1 MITLTT
7 LTVLALSAVRRVVKS
22 LVTLF
27 LGGNPDAD
35 HGAVREALLPR
46 ILDVVKDTLG
56 VIPGWLDE
64 TLIGSMIDEAL
75 ESLEEN
81 ELWVPGQGLRRVTG
95 RVGDLAG
102 DLIGKFLD

>member
-1 MITLTT
+1 MITFTV
-7 LTVLALSAVRRVVKS
+7 LTVLTLAAVRRIVKS

-27 LGGNPDAD
+27 LGGNPGAD

-46 ILDVVKDTLG
+46 VLDVIKDVLG
-56 VIPGWLDE
+56 TVPAWFDE

-81 ELWVPGQGLRRVTG
+81 DLWVPGQGLRRVAG

-102 DLIGKFLD
+102 DVIGKFLD

>member
-1 MITLTT
+1 MITLST
-7 LTVLALSAVRRVVKS
+7 LTILSLSAVRRVVKS

-27 LGGNPDAD
+27 LGNNPGSD

-46 ILDVVKDTLG
+46 IFDVVKDVLG
-56 VIPGWLDE
+56 TIPAWFDE

-81 ELWVPGQGLRRVTG
+81 ELWVPGQGLRRVGG
-95 RVGDLAG
+95 RVSDLAG